1 MVSINP
7 ALRNL
12 FNRIFKKETTST
24 NVKNNTSYEDVGIF
38 NAYLAERNRAL
49 YGYTQEVP
57 VSDKEPVTEGEQTV
71 KYRKSNF
78 ENPET
83 IVNVPREYDETEPEE
98 IIEETVQIEEEPEV
112 EEEVKVDKTADIH
125 ITKNVNGKDVDF
137 TYNIAKIENYAIENS
152 YQSHFKD
159 IPAIREKAPEDRT
172 EAETKLLEEFDNMIK
187 YIVDTGVEYG
197 VDPDSIAAIIRKEVG
212 FDGMS
217 DRAVS
222 SAGKGYMQ
230 LTTIAIEDMFQH
242 PQKYGPEV
250 EELMASRG
258 FNINCPKSQQP
269 AMAKKVMNYLKKNKD
284 PEFNIRLGTIKLRR
298 LLNTH
303 NGNIEK
309 AAYNYNGNKNI
320 SSKTG
325 NQVRFDY
332 SKLVK
337 KYYGEL
343 SGPKP

>member
-1 MVSINP
+1 MVSISP

-12 FNRIFKKETTST
+12 FNRIFKEETTST

-38 NAYLAERNRAL
+38 NAYLAEQNNIKTGQSGEKEHNETWL
-49 YGYTQEVP
+49 KKIIEVIESP
-57 VSDKEPVTEGEQTV
+57 KSGTEGEI
-71 KYRKSNF
+71 
-78 ENPET
+78 ET
-83 IVNVPREYDETEPEE
+83 
-98 IIEETVQIEEEPEV
+98 
-112 EEEVKVDKTADIH
+112 DKTVDIH

-217 DRAVS
+217 DRAIS

-258 FNINCPKSQQP
+258 FNI
-269 AMAKKVMNYLKKNKD
+269 
-284 PEFNIRLGTIKLRR
+284 RLGTIKLRR

-309 AAYNYNGNKNI
+309 AAYNYNGNKNV
-320 SSKTG
+320 SKKTG

>member
-1 MVSINP
+1 MVSISP

-12 FNRIFKKETTST
+12 FNRIFKEETTST

-38 NAYLAERNRAL
+38 NAYLAEQNNIKT
-49 YGYTQEVP
+49 GQSGE
-57 VSDKEPVTEGEQTV
+57 KEHNETWLKKIIEAIESPKSGTEGEI
-71 KYRKSNF
+71 
-78 ENPET
+78 ET
-83 IVNVPREYDETEPEE
+83 
-98 IIEETVQIEEEPEV
+98 
-112 EEEVKVDKTADIH
+112 DKTVDIH

-217 DRAVS
+217 DRAIS

-230 LTTIAIEDMFQH
+230 LTD
-242 PQKYGPEV
+242 
-250 EELMASRG
+250 R
-258 FNINCPKSQQP
+258 KS
-269 AMAKKVMNYLKKNKD
+269 V
-284 PEFNIRLGTIKLRR
+284 
-298 LLNTH
+298 
-303 NGNIEK
+303 
-309 AAYNYNGNKNI
+309 
-320 SSKTG
+320 
-325 NQVRFDY
+325 V
-332 SKLVK
+332 
-337 KYYGEL
+337 
-343 SGPKP
+343 